1 MKNEAAKKKLAIFDI
16 DGTIFRSSLLV
27 ELINALVRRKIF
39 PPRAKK
45 EMESEYLAWMNRQGT
60 YENYIQKVN
69 EVHRQYLNGCKKSA
83 VDKVIKEVIKWQRD
97 RVYVFTRD
105 LIKALKP
112 DFYLLAISGS
122 PQDIVQ
128 KFAQNFGFN
137 RVYGRIC
144 ELRDGRTY
152 TGRILNEDFISDK
165 KEVVGA
171 FLRETGFS
179 LKGSIGVG
187 DTRSDASFLRMVDWP
202 VAFNPNRE
210 LAEIAKKKKWQIVV
224 ERKDVIY
231 YI

>member
-1 MKNEAAKKKLAIFDI
+1 MKNETAKKKLAIFDI

-27 ELINALVRRKIF
+27 ELINALVRRGIF
-39 PPRAKK
+39 PQKAKK
-45 EMESEYLAWMNRQGT
+45 EMEYDYLAWMDRQGT
-60 YENYIQKVN
+60 YENYIRKVN
-69 EVHRQYLNGCKKSA
+69 EVHRKYLNGCKKSA
-83 VDKVIKEVIKWQRD
+83 VDKVIEEVIKWQRD

-105 LIKALKP
+105 LIQSLKP

-122 PQDIVQ
+122 PQDIVK
-128 KFAQNFGFN
+128 KFADNLGFN

-179 LKGSIGVG
+179 LKESIGVG
-187 DTRSDASFLRMVDWP
+187 DTESDVSFLELVDYP
-202 VAFNPNRE
+202 IAFNPNRE
-210 LAEIAKKKKWQIVV
+210 LAEIARKKKWRIVI